1 MTGIDPP
8 LLIAAWLAGL
18 AGGSGH
24 CLGMCGGI
32 VGMLGIRQKAGLAGH
47 ATLLTAHL
55 GRIGGY
61 AIAGAAV
68 GTVGSGVAGAVLG
81 THGLFALR
89 GAAAVLVLLLG
100 AQLLLGQPLLGPIER
115 QGAKLWRPI
124 APLVRKLL
132 PARTPLA
139 ALAVGALWGF
149 LPCGLV
155 YAQLA
160 VAAASGGT
168 LAGALVMASFGLGTV
183 LALSVVSTLLHS
195 IGLSRLPRQASGALL
210 LVFGLW
216 TAAPLL
222 LAHEH
227 SVPSPASAAA
237 PTEHVHHH
245 H

>member
-1 MTGIDPP
+1 MTDLHPG
-8 LLIAAWLAGL
+8 LLLAAWLAGL

-32 VGMLGIRQKAGLAGH
+32 VGMLGIRQRAGAAGY

-55 GRIGGY
+55 GRVGGY
-61 AIAGAAV
+61 ALAGGFVGLLGSSLAGAA
-68 GTVGSGVAGAVLG
+68 LG
-81 THGLFALR
+81 TQGLVALR

-100 AQLLLGQPLLGPIER
+100 LQLLLGQPLLSGLER

-124 APLVRKLL
+124 APLVRRWL
-132 PARTPLA
+132 PPRTPLH

-155 YAQLA
+155 YAELA
-160 VAAASGGT
+160 VAAASGSALG
-168 LAGALVMASFGLGTV
+168 GALVMASFGLGTV

-195 IGLSRLPRQASGALL
+195 IGLARLPRQASGALL

-216 TAAPLL
+216 TAVPLFMPHDHAAQPAAGAGAP
-222 LAHEH
+222 AGH
-227 SVPSPASAAA
+227 S
-237 PTEHVHHH
+237 HHH
-245 H
+245 